1 MVKMGTAEEH
11 PKSVGVHKLSLTN
24 RRSGSISGVS
34 DVISFDI
41 SEVLLETELG
51 MLQIKG
57 ADLHVNRLS
66 LEKGE
71 IDLEGRIDSFQ
82 YSEVSDFKKGGESLI
97 NRLFR

>member
-1 MVKMGTAEEH
+1 MEENQTRPSH
-11 PKSVGVHKLSLTN
+11 KVYIHNRRGMKLS
-24 RRSGSISGVS
+24 GVNE
-34 DVISFDI
+34 VVSFDAQ
-41 SEVLLETELG
+41 EVLLETELG

-82 YSEVSDFKKGGESLI
+82 YSEVSDFKKGGESLL